1 MGVMMETE
9 KTQPVG
15 AYSCDFDVLRRRLAY
30 FVR

>member
-1 MGVMMETE
+1 MMEAE
-9 KTQPVG
+9 KTQPVD